1 LPSSTGARI
10 RMDYEITLP
19 EGMAVNV
26 KSMSGDVKVTGI
38 TGEVRVEAVS
48 GQVVADALSQVRLL
62 RTMSGDIRLTRSTL
76 EGDANVQ
83 TVSGRVLASAVTV
96 GMLTLG
102 SVSGDIRLD
111 ESVCEQATIR
121 TVNGNIE
128 FRSPAVQRGRYDL
141 KSHAGNILVV
151 TAGKTTGYVFE
162 ANTFSGAIDAT
173 GTAGVRG
180 AQSSERTVRGTVG
193 DGAAFFDLTTFAGN
207 IRIGGT

>member
-1 LPSSTGARI
+1 
-10 RMDYEITLP
+10 MDYEITLP
-19 EGMAVNV
+19 EGMGVNV
-26 KSMSGDVKVTGI
+26 KNMSGDVKVARV

-48 GQVVADALSQVRLL
+48 GNVVADALTQVRLL
-62 RTMSGDIRLTRSTL
+62 RTMSGDIQLTGSTL
-76 EGDANVQ
+76 DGDANLQ
-83 TVSGRVLASAVTV
+83 TVSGRVLASALKA

-102 SVSGDIRLD
+102 SVSGDIRLA
-111 ESVCEQATIR
+111 ESTCEQATIR

-128 FRSPAVQRGRYDL
+128 FRSPAVMRGRYDL
-141 KSHAGNILVV
+141 KSHAGDILVV

-173 GTAGVRG
+173 ASTGVHG
-180 AQSSERTVRGTVG
+180 AKTRERTVRGTVG